1 VDSGRL
7 IGGRYRLGDRLGA
20 GGMSVVWQARDE
32 VLDRDVAVKVLA
44 PALAENPELL
54 RRIHAEARA
63 AAGLR
68 HPNVVA
74 VYDYGETDDH
84 GRIVPYIVMELVT
97 GRSMTELLSG
107 GPLPWRLAVLIG
119 AQVAAALASAH
130 AHGIVHRDVK
140 PANVMVTAA
149 GVKLVDFG
157 ISATVGDADMSE
169 GQLLGTPAYLAPER
183 LDGGHVR
190 PATDVYALGLLLYL
204 GMAGRLPWEAS
215 TATQMLKAHRYREPP
230 PLPDVPD
237 LPPEAAELCHR
248 CLAKRPDDR
257 PTAATAAETLGT
269 IAGLPPASLLV
280 GAASAALAPDETTVD
295 VEDTT
300 VGMPG
305 ETTTQPRSVRPR
317 RTAVL
322 AGGVAATLAV
332 GGLAAWAGLRPDRTP
347 PAASAAVPEPVSIA
361 CSVSYALRS
370 AVNGRSSNAVTI
382 RNTGSAPVE
391 AWRLSFTLP
400 DEQRLLRGW
409 TGQWQQTGRSVLAL
423 GGSLPAGGSVA
434 TGFDAAYRGV
444 TSLPAAFVLNGT
456 ACASALSVRGQN
468 TPSTAAP
475 TRTASR
481 PAAPVARRAAGPK
494 AGEGKAKEKK
504 GTDEGEGKGKGKDK
518 GHGEG

>member
-1 VDSGRL
+1 MDGGWL
-7 IGGRYRLGDRLGA
+7 IGGRYRLRDRLGA

-68 HPNVVA
+68 HPNVVG
-74 VYDYGETDDH
+74 VYDYGETEDR
-84 GRIVPYIVMELVT
+84 GRTVPYIVMELVS
-97 GRSMTELLSG
+97 GRSMTELLTG
-107 GPLPWRLAVLIG
+107 GPLPWRLAVLIA

-130 AHGIVHRDVK
+130 THGIVHRDVK

-183 LDGGHVR
+183 LDGGQVR
-190 PATDVYALGLLLYL
+190 PATDVYALGLLLFL
-204 GMAGRLPWEAS
+204 GLAGRLPWEAS

-230 PLPDVPD
+230 PLPHIAD

-257 PTAATAAETLGT
+257 PTAAAAAETLGE
-269 IAGLPPASLLV
+269 IAGLPPASLLL
-280 GAASAALAPDETTVD
+280 GATSPPS
-295 VEDTT
+295 VEDTAT
-300 VGMPG
+300 VDLTGALSTRFEPG
-305 ETTTQPRSVRPR
+305 RRR

-322 AGGVAATLAV
+322 AGGTAAALAV
-332 GGLAAWAGLRPDRTP
+332 GGLAAWAGLRPDRTAP
-347 PAASAAVPEPVSIA
+347 RAMAAPEAVRAA
-361 CSVSYALRS
+361 CSVQYALRS

-382 RNTGSAPVE
+382 RNTGSAPVA

-400 DEQRLLRGW
+400 DEQRLLHGW
-409 TGQWQQTGRSVLAL
+409 TGRWQQSGRSVQAL
-423 GGSLPAGGSVA
+423 GGALPAGGIVT

-444 TSLPAAFVLNGT
+444 TALPAAFMLNGT
-456 ACASALSVRGQN
+456 ACASVLAVRGQS
-468 TPSTAAP
+468 TPKAPAVTRSVPKPVKAAP
-475 TRTASR
+475 A
-481 PAAPVARRAAGPK
+481 PAK
-494 AGEGKAKEKK
+494 AGGKA
-504 GTDEGEGKGKGKDK
+504 EGKGKGKGKGKDEA
-518 GHGEG
+518 GHGKGKD